1 MRPAG
6 GGGTLAKASFIIREE
21 AFGSSFLSVLP
32 REDGSLAKLLGELL
46 PVSDLISKPTRSDV

>member
-1 MRPAG
+1 M
-6 GGGTLAKASFIIREE
+6 AKASFIIREE